1 MIPSPLHYSTMRPQA
16 PGSLVDP
23 NEDELRLA
31 PWYWGRISREEAK
44 GILHGKPDGSFLVR
58 DALSKKGEYTLTLM
72 KDGSEKLIKICHMDR
87 MYGFIE
93 TKLFNSVVEMVN
105 YYKENSL
112 SMYNKALDITLSNP
126 IVRTCEDED
135 SQPHGDLCLL
145 SNDFI
150 RTCQLLQNLEQ
161 NLEQKRNSF
170 NAIREE
176 LLEKKLHQNVF
187 GNAEK
192 MFRNQIKLNESFMK
206 APADGPSTEVGGA
219 GDEGPGSA
227 SAAANA
233 NARRSLQENKQSLIS
248 LLEALQ
254 AKGQVLNQY
263 MEGKKK
269 EELLLERQIN
279 ALKPELQLLQL
290 RKDKYIERLK
300 GFNLKDDDLKTILEM
315 GFDKWLQ
322 RHETVSNQPHS
333 NESLWLLKDAKRRDA
348 EDLLKGSPPGT
359 FLIRVRDAGHYALSI
374 SCKNTVHHCII
385 YETNSGFGFAA
396 PYNIYPS
403 LKKLVEHY
411 ANNSLEEHNDTLTT
425 TLRWPVLY
433 WNQNAQQI
441 LTQLQEEMELEY
453 EQAPT
458 LRLPPMMG
466 SSAPIPVSR
475 SRDHDQ
481 VDGIGSL
488 EAESAPASIS
498 PSNFSTSQ

>member
-1 MIPSPLHYSTMRPQA
+1 MRPQA

-44 GILHGKPDGSFLVR
+44 CILHGKPDGSFLVR

-72 KDGSEKLIKICHMDR
+72 KDGSEKLIKICHIDR
-87 MYGFIE
+87 KYGFME
-93 TKLFNSVVEMVN
+93 TKLFNSVVEMIN

-112 SMYNKALDITLSNP
+112 TMYNKWLDITLSNP
-126 IVRTCEDED
+126 IARTCEDD
-135 SQPHGDLCLL
+135 DNQPHGDICLL

-150 RTCQLLQNLEQ
+150 RVSQLLQVLEQ
-161 NLEQKRNSF
+161 NLELKRNDF
-170 NAIREE
+170 NAIRDE
-176 LLEKKLHQNVF
+176 LQEKKLHQSTF

-192 MFRNQIKLNESFMK
+192 MLRNQLKVIENFMK
-206 APADGPSTEVGGA
+206 TAAPAGESNKAGVEAGAGGGDGGA
-219 GDEGPGSA
+219 
-227 SAAANA
+227 AAGAPNNA
-233 NARRSLQENKQSLIS
+233 NTQRSLLGSQQRLFD
-248 LLEALQ
+248 LLEVLQ
-254 AKGQVLNQY
+254 AEVQGLNHY
-263 MEGKKK
+263 MENKKK

-279 ALKPELQLLQL
+279 ATKPELQMLQM

-300 GFNLKDDDLKTILEM
+300 GHNLKDDDLKTILKM

-322 RHETVSNQPHS
+322 HYETASNQPHS
-333 NESLWLLKDAKRRDA
+333 NESLWLLKDAKRGDA
-348 EDLLKGSPPGT
+348 EDLLRSAPPGT
-359 FLIRVRDAGHYALSI
+359 FLIRMRDAGHYALSI
-374 SCKNTVHHCII
+374 TCTVKNISMVQHCII
-385 YETNSGFGFAA
+385 YETESGFGFAA

-433 WNQNAQQI
+433 WEQNSQQI
-441 LTQLQEEMELEY
+441 MAQLHEEMELER
-453 EQAPT
+453 EQAAN
-458 LRLPPMMG
+458 LMPPPAVMG
-466 SSAPIPVSR
+466 SSAPIPASR

-481 VDGIGSL
+481 VDGGD
-488 EAESAPASIS
+488 AETPPASIS